1 MNSHSVF
8 WAGFMSFFI
17 VNFIENLIYYSLG
30 RSHKLERTRIFLPN
44 GRELFT
50 IIVIMTIFALLQA
63 IFTNII
69 DVNVLDNHTNNTINT
84 SNVPTGFIG

>member
-1 MNSHSVF
+1 MNNHSVF
-8 WAGFMSFFI
+8 WAGFLSFFI

-30 RSHKLERTRIFLPN
+30 RSHKLEKSSIFLPN

-63 IFTNII
+63 IFTNVI
-69 DVNVLDNHTNNTINT
+69 DINVLGDQANNI
-84 SNVPTGFIG
+84 SNISNAPTGFIG